1 MKNLVDSHG
10 DFVWKLI
17 KFWHVMYIETLYL
30 LKHTI
35 IDCIIQELLFSF
47 AVTPFMGV
55 WIEICQ
61 MPSARNPVLR
71 HTLYGCVD

>member
-55 WIEICQ
+55 WIEIC
-61 MPSARNPVLR
+61 
-71 HTLYGCVD
+71 